1 MSSAEPTGAMVDAVD
16 EATEVDPR
24 LSAEETEYVLRARQ
38 GSETAWEWLVR
49 RYQEPVFRLAYLI
62 VGVAADAEDV
72 AQETFVRAFL
82 SLDRFDTTRPLRP
95 WLMQITANL
104 SRNRRRSIGRYW
116 GAIQRFFQANV
127 AHSPLPTSDATGT
140 AVQQRLEADQLWQAV
155 QQLPS
160 GAQETVYLRYFLGLS
175 EVETAEALDIA
186 PGTVKSRLHRAV
198 QRLQTLMEHD
208 HPAVQEQIE

>member
-1 MSSAEPTGAMVDAVD
+1 MSSAEPSGVAVD
-16 EATEVDPR
+16 ER

-38 GSETAWEWLVR
+38 GSEAAWEWLVR
-49 RYQEPVFRLAYLI
+49 RYQQPVFRLAYLI
-62 VGVAADAEDV
+62 VGDAADAEDV

-116 GAIQRFFQANV
+116 GAIQRFFQASN
-127 AHSPLPTSDATGT
+127 AHNPLPTADTTGA
-140 AVQQRLEADQLWQAV
+140 AVQRRLEGEHLWQAV

-175 EVETAEALDIA
+175 EAETAEALGIA
-186 PGTVKSRLHRAV
+186 PGTVKSRLHRAIR
-198 QRLQTLMEHD
+198 RLQALLDNPYREL
-208 HPAVQEQIE
+208 QERVE